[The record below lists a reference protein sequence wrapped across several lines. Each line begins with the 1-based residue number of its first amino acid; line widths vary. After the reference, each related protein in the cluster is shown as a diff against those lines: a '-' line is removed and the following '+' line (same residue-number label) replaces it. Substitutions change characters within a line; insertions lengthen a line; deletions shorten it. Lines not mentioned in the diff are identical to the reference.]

1 MSRQAR
7 YWNNLLGEHG
17 DELRAT
23 LHVERLEELGELV
36 ADGVRATSKLLGNVR
51 IALALAQQREHFALR
66 RRNALE
72 RNDG

>member
-17 DELRAT
+17 DKLRAA
-23 LHVERLEELGELV
+23 LDVESLEELRELV

-51 IALALAQQREHFALR
+51 VTLALAQ
-66 RRNALE
+66 
-72 RNDG
+72 